1 MTTNRWLIP
10 LSGAGWSA
18 LLVACLA
25 VPFAGPG
32 AIDLLGQGQPPR
44 DPRQPAPAAAPTPVR
59 DTGGRAP
66 RPVGSG
72 SISGIVTVSGVPAR
86 RARVTL
92 NASEGEGQSTA
103 TDDTGR
109 FAFASLAAGRY
120 TLAASKPGHIGGSFG
135 QRLPG
140 RPGTAIQLTDGQK
153 LQASFQIWRGSVIT
167 GTLLDEHGEAIPN
180 TPVRA
185 LRYVTQ
191 NGLRTLQ
198 ASGNAQTDDRG
209 IYRLFGLQPG
219 EYLVS
224 ATPRNNSREF
234 VAVQQRE
241 AAQSALERARTV
253 AAANPEQ
260 AQVLAERIERLSI
273 EVPAGEDGPLSGY
286 APVYYPGTT
295 NPASAVTVAVG
306 ASEEKSGVDFQSVV
320 VPVSRVEGV
329 VTAGSGTLP
338 ANVQL
343 TLVNAGFD
351 VPGLSPG
358 NTRADQQ
365 GAFRFANVPPGQY
378 TIFARSTIV
387 AGREGGPGGRGFAP
401 GRGGATP
408 GGRGD
413 PQVARGRINGPDA
426 DPIRMWGTADV
437 AVDGRSQANVV
448 ITLQPGVPV
457 SGRIVFDGASA
468 QPAALT
474 SMRVS
479 LAPIPSGEREISSG
493 ATGRVDAEGR
503 FTISSVIPGRY
514 RLGASGAGPG
524 WVVASSMLDGQ
535 DAFDFPV
542 DVRGASGGAT
552 VTLTDRPSEL
562 SGLITNSQSQ
572 PVLDYTLIL
581 YPAEQRYRVPFSR
594 RILSV
599 RPATDGRYTFRN
611 IPAGDYRLV
620 PVLDPE
626 PGVVYDPAFLQQ
638 LDGGAISVTVAA
650 GEKKE
655 QSLRIPGGG

>member
-1 MTTNRWLIP
+1 
-10 LSGAGWSA
+10 
-18 LLVACLA
+18 
-25 VPFAGPG
+25 
-32 AIDLLGQGQPPR
+32 
-44 DPRQPAPAAAPTPVR
+44 
-59 DTGGRAP
+59 
-66 RPVGSG
+66 
-72 SISGIVTVSGVPAR
+72 
-86 RARVTL
+86 
-92 NASEGEGQSTA
+92 
-103 TDDTGR
+103 
-109 FAFASLAAGRY
+109 
-120 TLAASKPGHIGGSFG
+120 
-135 QRLPG
+135 
-140 RPGTAIQLTDGQK
+140 
-153 LQASFQIWRGSVIT
+153 
-167 GTLLDEHGEAIPN
+167 
-180 TPVRA
+180 
-185 LRYVTQ
+185 
-191 NGLRTLQ
+191 
-198 ASGNAQTDDRG
+198 
-209 IYRLFGLQPG
+209 
-219 EYLVS
+219 
-224 ATPRNNSREF
+224 
-234 VAVQQRE
+234 
-241 AAQSALERARTV
+241 
-253 AAANPEQ
+253 
-260 AQVLAERIERLSI
+260 
-273 EVPAGEDGPLSGY
+273 
-286 APVYYPGTT
+286 
-295 NPASAVTVAVG
+295 
-306 ASEEKSGVDFQSVV
+306 
-320 VPVSRVEGV
+320 
-329 VTAGSGTLP
+329 
-338 ANVQL
+338 
-343 TLVNAGFD
+343 
-351 VPGLSPG
+351 
-358 NTRADQQ
+358 
-365 GAFRFANVPPGQY
+365 
-378 TIFARSTIV
+378 
-387 AGREGGPGGRGFAP
+387 
-401 GRGGATP
+401 
-408 GGRGD
+408 
-413 PQVARGRINGPDA
+413 
-426 DPIRMWGTADV
+426 MWGTADV

-479 LAPIPSGEREISSG
+479 LAPIPSGEREIASG

-542 DVRGASGGAT
+542 EVRGAIGGAT